1 VGQQQILFL
10 ILGICIIGIALS
22 VVSIAVQS
30 DASRDNRAVLTHDL
44 HQIASVA
51 QTYCR
56 LPLERGG
63 GDGSFIG
70 VSEWPKV
77 RESLGASYRKVHGEF
92 FINKM
97 QLPSSVQIVAV
108 GVEAGRDQSLPVRVA
123 LTVWADST
131 ALDILN

>member
-22 VVSIAVQS
+22 VASIAVQS

-44 HQIASVA
+44 HQIAIVA
-51 QTYCR
+51 QAYCR
-56 LPLERGG
+56 RPLEQGG

-70 VSEWPKV
+70 VAEWPHV

-92 FINKM
+92 FLKKM
-97 QLPSSVQIVAV
+97 QPPTSIQLIAV
-108 GVEAGRDQSLPVRVA
+108 GVEAGKNQSLPVRVA